1 MTSHTNTGFTYGT
14 LNFYK
19 DVSVQVPCDHLWWW
33 PLSTWMIQQVPLE
46 NKVQTE
52 RTVQPHTDRTRAIRT
67 CQSVPEAI
75 PALLLWHTYNSW
87 DLPDI
92 SLRIGF
98 QMLSAK
104 FTTAFL
110 QPLQTSTNWGIY
122 SYLEIYT
129 KVVQQTD
136 HVVHWDTSSA
146 AQMGHHSPMFL
157 LKLFFSRKLLLTQ
170 LSRLYDQI
178 WQCKQIK

>member
-1 MTSHTNTGFTYGT
+1 MTSHTSTGFTYGT

-67 CQSVPEAI
+67 CQSVREAI

-92 SLRIGF
+92 SLPIGF

-157 LKLFFSRKLLLTQ
+157 LKLFFFLGNCS
-170 LSRLYDQI
+170 
-178 WQCKQIK
+178 